1 MGVIF
6 EESETDYPSF
16 NMKKKP
22 FLKNESEFEQ
32 VIDSI
37 LNENKEKSPFRR
49 DDLSDDD
56 EDLEPSAS
64 GRNAL

>member
-37 LNENKEKSPFRR
+37 LNENKEKRPFRR
-49 DDLSDDD
+49 DEETLFKNLLSSVAR
-56 EDLEPSAS
+56 EV
-64 GRNAL
+64 

>member
-6 EESETDYPSF
+6 EESESEYPSF

-22 FLKNESEFEQ
+22 YAKGDSEFEQ
-32 VIDSI
+32 VIDKV
-37 LNENKEKSPFRR
+37 LKENREKSPFRR

-56 EDLEPSAS
+56 DDLEPVTT